1 MTSSNRLSQELVA
14 VNRNYTLLYKA
25 AFGTKVSDAAFLL
38 TVDKWQL
45 AVVYSR
51 DDDYLSGL

>member
-1 MTSSNRLSQELVA
+1 MTSSSRLNRELVA

-38 TVDKWQL
+38 WQL